1 MTRIH
6 AGVHNMFNEAYKM
19 ASSSNSEDNR
29 KLPPLEK
36 LPDVV
41 EEPKPVYKEENTNDS
56 WSALVR
62 KLDIEFN
69 EDCVSCK
76 FIGASVCYV
85 CGYIALNTV
94 KTIPA
99 SNMPAKVM
107 TGLFGVGLFGIGT
120 LRLFKSPAELAIDRP
135 SNKSSGKDSWW

>member
-1 MTRIH
+1 MHFFHIH
-6 AGVHNMFNEAYKM
+6 LLF
-19 ASSSNSEDNR
+19 
-29 KLPPLEK
+29 LTQ
-36 LPDVV
+36 
-41 EEPKPVYKEENTNDS
+41 ENTNDS

-99 SNMPAKVM
+99 LNMPAKVM
-107 TGLFGVGLFGIGT
+107 TGLFGVGM
-120 LRLFKSPAELAIDRP
+120 
-135 SNKSSGKDSWW
+135 

>member
-1 MTRIH
+1 MGLH
-6 AGVHNMFNEAYKM
+6 KDFNAACNM
-19 ASSSNSEDNR
+19 ASSSNSEEDK

-41 EEPKPVYKEENTNDS
+41 EEPKPVYKEENANHS
-56 WSALVR
+56 WSGLIR

-69 EDCVSCK
+69 QDCVSCK

-85 CGYIALNTV
+85 CGYIVLNTV

-120 LRLFKSPAELAIDRP
+120 VRIFKSPAELAIDRP
-135 SNKSSGKDSWW
+135 SSKTSNKDSWW